1 MKHLKSFII
10 IAVIA
15 GGTLLARAQTTGG
28 LMDAYGSF
36 AFQLMEK
43 AEQHKKDPKDNV
55 VLSPVS
61 AWLALS
67 MLQNGA
73 ANNTLAQMQQAMN
86 SSGFSVD
93 DINLFN
99 QKLVKQLSHIEVPEW
114 ASSGSES
121 DKELI
126 PVLETANS
134 IWSDTGYPFYDSFY
148 NVNQKY
154 YEAELRT
161 LDLSLPASIKEVDK
175 WVDGKTHGTIKS
187 VNVDPDDYLRMLLV
201 NALYFKGSWEKPFE
215 KESTQTGQFY
225 NNGSDVI
232 NVPMMHLLETL
243 PYAHIDGYDVVRLY
257 YCYDQRFS
265 MTLFVP
271 DGSVEQ
277 KSLGF
282 SQWQAASKA
291 LKNNSIKL
299 SMPRFTTDGEMELT
313 DVLKDMGMN
322 DAFISGV
329 ADFSL
334 MSSGQLFVDFVKQL
348 SHIAVDE
355 KGTVASAVTV
365 IGVKDTAV
373 PGQPKSISVDHPFYF
388 TIEDNQTGAVLFIGH
403 VLKVDGEYTNGLEKV
418 NAEQSK
424 AKVYDLQG
432 RRLKSV
438 PQKGLY
444 IYDRKVMGR

>member
-10 IAVIA
+10 IAFIA

-43 AEQHKKDPKDNV
+43 AEQHKKDPRDNV

-175 WVDGKTHGTIKS
+175 WVDGK
-187 VNVDPDDYLRMLLV
+187 L
-201 NALYFKGSWEKPFE
+201 
-215 KESTQTGQFY
+215 STNQIHSGRH
-225 NNGSDVI
+225 
-232 NVPMMHLLETL
+232 P
-243 PYAHIDGYDVVRLY
+243 
-257 YCYDQRFS
+257 
-265 MTLFVP
+265 
-271 DGSVEQ
+271 
-277 KSLGF
+277 SL
-282 SQWQAASKA
+282 
-291 LKNNSIKL
+291 
-299 SMPRFTTDGEMELT
+299 
-313 DVLKDMGMN
+313 
-322 DAFISGV
+322 
-329 ADFSL
+329 
-334 MSSGQLFVDFVKQL
+334 
-348 SHIAVDE
+348 
-355 KGTVASAVTV
+355 
-365 IGVKDTAV
+365 
-373 PGQPKSISVDHPFYF
+373 
-388 TIEDNQTGAVLFIGH
+388 
-403 VLKVDGEYTNGLEKV
+403 
-418 NAEQSK
+418 
-424 AKVYDLQG
+424 
-432 RRLKSV
+432 
-438 PQKGLY
+438 
-444 IYDRKVMGR
+444 